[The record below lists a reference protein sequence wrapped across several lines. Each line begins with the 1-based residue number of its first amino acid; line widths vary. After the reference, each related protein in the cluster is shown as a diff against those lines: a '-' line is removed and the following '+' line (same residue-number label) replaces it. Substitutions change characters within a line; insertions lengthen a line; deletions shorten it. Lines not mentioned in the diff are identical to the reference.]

1 MRAFL
6 EEYGI
11 AVFVISIIALLVI
24 MGQAMGTKIQSAL
37 EAVVDTF
44 KDKADGHLATI
55 S

>member
-44 KDKADGHLATI
+44 KGKADGHLATI